1 MKNRFLHIL
10 LWTQGLYT
18 LLTAA
23 WAIIDIDS
31 FMKLTGPK
39 TDIWLVKTVAAV
51 LVSIGLFFLTC
62 IFVRSSVVPMAV
74 LAITSSLGLICI
86 DFYYSSKKIISSI
99 YQADGILQIIF
110 VICWIFVL
118 TNSRHRLQPDNP

>member
-1 MKNRFLHIL
+1 MKNRLLNIL

-31 FMKLTGPK
+31 FMQLTGPK
-39 TDIWLVKTVAAV
+39 TDIWLVKTVAVV
-51 LVSIGLFFLTC
+51 LVAIGLFFLTC
-62 IFVRSSVVPMAV
+62 IFVPSPVVPMAV
-74 LAITSSLGLICI
+74 LAIASSLGLIFI
-86 DFYYSSKKIISSI
+86 DFYYSSKEIISFI

-110 VICWIFVL
+110 VICWIVVL
-118 TNSRHRLQPDNP
+118 GRSRHRFQPDNP